1 MHYRI
6 NGQTNNKNMHSY
18 SNWRKPICDIS
29 IWREKIN
36 WNLSVE
42 SICVQMERANIWTMW
57 FSVYFSIG
65 PALAI
70 CVWYINMKRA
80 VSVSHRHE
88 VELGHMINIMNEK
101 RKQESDRKC
110 IHINVTT
117 YSNIFFSIHSTVLIE
132 NVLFPQF
139 EIHNFYF
146 STLTRTPHKHEIFL
160 WLLLLLV
167 RLLQLLPSAAL
178 IPIKSNFEWKWFA
191 IYSLTITISIK
202 WIKSKNSKMLIEQ
215 NMNSKWKCHSLK
227 RKKN

>member
-1 MHYRI
+1 
-6 NGQTNNKNMHSY
+6 
-18 SNWRKPICDIS
+18 
-29 IWREKIN
+29 
-36 WNLSVE
+36 
-42 SICVQMERANIWTMW
+42 MERANIWTMW

-65 PALAI
+65 PLAI
-70 CVWYINMKRA
+70 FVWYKNMKRA
-80 VSVSHRHE
+80 VSVSHRHG
-88 VELGHMINIMNEK
+88 VKLGHMINIMNEK

-117 YSNIFFSIHSTVLIE
+117 YSNIFFSIHSTVSIK
-132 NVLFPQF
+132 NVLFPS

-191 IYSLTITISIK
+191 IYSLTIIISIK
-202 WIKSKNSKMLIEQ
+202 RIKSKNSKMLMEQ
-215 NMNSKWKCHSLK
+215 NYE
-227 RKKN
+227 